1 MAGLKTRP
9 TFGDS
14 CREFVMRTSG
24 GPGLEGWIMAIPIV
38 ALIVAMT
45 MNRGG
50 AHDAVVA
57 AERMIRETLASAM
70 GFLARVL

>member
-1 MAGLKTRP
+1 
-9 TFGDS
+9 
-14 CREFVMRTSG
+14 MRTSG
-24 GPGLEGWIMAIPIV
+24 GTGPEGWIMAIPIA

-50 AHDAVVA
+50 AHDVVVA

-70 GFLARVL
+70 TYLARVL